1 MYSKIRV
8 AGVVC
13 TAMIDSGASR
23 DIIDANL
30 AKRLNLSLK
39 IVPEIAMHMA
49 DDTQVICRQ
58 VADKTVIKFTAVD
71 KPPFKDII
79 DLSVLDLKGKFDLIL
94 GMPFL
99 MRRNPKIDWR
109 RKCMT
114 FENNHTVCNSSVSRI
129 RACAAAT
136 LPGNWIQH
144 ED

>member
-1 MYSKIRV
+1 MKVCKHYVASLNELELNVINQHLLAQLGQGLMYFKIRI

-94 GMPFL
+94 GICRF
-99 MRRNPKIDWR
+99 
-109 RKCMT
+109 
-114 FENNHTVCNSSVSRI
+114 
-129 RACAAAT
+129 
-136 LPGNWIQH
+136 
-144 ED
+144 